1 MSDTKKNC
9 NTKSENKILTSSS
22 PHLEEYKKQ
31 TELDLV
37 LHNKLLQN
45 KCARNALNQEL
56 NKFKLSLIEY
66 VSANKEKLN
75 TNEKEIEILLN
86 NFIVEL
92 YKKCGFY
99 TTSKL

>member
-1 MSDTKKNC
+1 MSDSKEKS
-9 NTKSENKILTSSS
+9 NTKSEENKTIAS
-22 PHLEEYKKQ
+22 PPHWEQYNKQ
-31 TELDLV
+31 TELDLT

-45 KCARNALNQEL
+45 RYARNALNQEL

-66 VSANKEKLN
+66 ANKVKLN
-75 TNEKEIEILLN
+75 MSEKEIEIL
-86 NFIVEL
+86 IVEL

>member
-1 MSDTKKNC
+1 MSDSKEKS
-9 NTKSENKILTSSS
+9 NTKSEENKTIASS
-22 PHLEEYKKQ
+22 PHWEQYK
-31 TELDLV
+31 

-45 KCARNALNQEL
+45 RYARNALNQEVI
-56 NKFKLSLIEY
+56 KFKLSLIEY

-75 TNEKEIEILLN
+75 MNEKEIEILLN
-86 NFIVEL
+86 NFIVEM